1 MGRADENLRIG
12 APALGPLDQFL
23 ANVPFSS
30 DVDLMITHAH
40 ARKEVFGVLAIG
52 AVANRINV
60 DISHDRSQFLAK
72 SYMDVRAGSATL
84 ANTSTSTL
92 AAPARNRARA
102 QPSTV
107 APDVSTSSI
116 RTSRRP
122 VTAALPSSGTRKA
135 PWTFAARSVRDRPTC
150 CAVGLTRLS
159 APAAIGTPVWRDTVA
174 ASTAD

>member
-12 APALGPLDQFL
+12 APALGPLDHFL

-30 DVDLMITHAH
+30 DVDLMITHAF
-40 ARKEVFGVLAIG
+40 ARKEVLGVLAIG

-107 APDVSTSSI
+107 APMS
-116 RTSRRP
+116 
-122 VTAALPSSGTRKA
+122 
-135 PWTFAARSVRDRPTC
+135 ARHRSEP
-150 CAVGLTRLS
+150 AVGQSPRLCRRR
-159 APAAIGTPVWRDTVA
+159 ARGRHPGHWRCARFAIAQPAAPSA
-174 ASTAD
+174 